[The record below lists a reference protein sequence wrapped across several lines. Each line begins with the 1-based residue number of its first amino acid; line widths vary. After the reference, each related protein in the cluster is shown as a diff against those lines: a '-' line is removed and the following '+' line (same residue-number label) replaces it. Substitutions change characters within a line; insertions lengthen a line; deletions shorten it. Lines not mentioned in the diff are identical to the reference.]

1 MSHVTSSSPARSP
14 LGLESRS
21 LIWQLGAVVF
31 GTAFLALSSQIS
43 VPMIPVPVTM
53 QTFAVCLIGA
63 VYGPRLG
70 AITICAWLIEGAAGL
85 PVFASGTGGLARF
98 LGSTGGYLLAFPIA
112 GAVTG
117 WLVAKGWNGQRM
129 LLAFAAM
136 MIGHAIC
143 LGVGAAWLATQIGFS
158 AALIHGVVPFL
169 VGSVLKS
176 ALGAA
181 ALKLIPRSKAASA

>member
-1 MSHVTSSSPARSP
+1 MSYASSSNSTRTL
-14 LGLESRS
+14 LGLENRS
-21 LIWQLGAVVF
+21 LTWQVGAVVF

-43 VPMIPVPVTM
+43 VPMVPVPVTM

-63 VYGPRLG
+63 VYGARLG

-85 PVFASGTGGLARF
+85 PVFAGGTGGLARF
-98 LGSTGGYLLAFPIA
+98 LGSTGGYLLAFPVA

-117 WLVAKGWNGQRM
+117 WLVEKGWSGHRM

-143 LGVGAAWLATQIGFS
+143 LGFGAAWLAVQIGSS
-158 AALIHGVVPFL
+158 AALVYGVVPFI

-181 ALKLIPRSKAASA
+181 ALKVMTRGKATFA